1 MTNNDIM
8 LKAAPCWITSKKST
22 TMYAS
27 SLRYNS
33 EITWQPKR
41 SLIRQ
46 KPVKEPSTISSP
58 FWTDIH
64 SVKSTS
70 GSRVN
75 TIKYRT
81 FHRIH
86 VHKHLSKRASPPFQ
100 RVCKQTRHDNIH
112 GLIKFFFVNDPSAGS
127 PTETLLRLHLPLSDK
142 VYTSSRQSNSNE
154 RNCMRSRGFTGP
166 LNR

>member
-1 MTNNDIM
+1 M
-8 LKAAPCWITSKKST
+8 LKAASCWITSKKST

-27 SLRYNS
+27 SLRYDS

-127 PTETLLRLHLPLSDK
+127 PTETLLRLLLPLNDQVWSPSRTLTK
-142 VYTSSRQSNSNE
+142 VSLHVQQSRE
-154 RNCMRSRGFTGP
+154 LTKPF
-166 LNR
+166 NR